1 MICVVSLGLGPDIIS
16 KAMASYLEASVTND
30 LQAAV
35 EVQQGSG
42 WQVLYPG
49 RSMPL
54 TSEEAVLRL
63 REARHILGRSPVS
76 SLRCSEDF
84 GSFSTEAVQRDRQ
97 EQEAAAHE
105 KRRQE
110 EVQHCQETEMR
121 KAAAALRNRK
131 LRCTPCAAAAI
142 ALLLSVMLWVCAAFA
157 IEVREDVTA
166 ADAALLSAVAM
177 FAGAMLTC
185 LIQRDCGGEN
195 SSEFRYGNRAF
206 SVSVVKQTSTFIG
219 YMAMGMQTVALLI
232 ADFGWIWT
240 AFITWPPSCYLFYRA
255 LDGGFEHLTTEEAE
269 ILNDEHHQARK
280 EVLQRTIVFEGS
292 VLEGLGRPCVCSW
305 PGKYEAAWASLVS
318 ASREGD
324 VSTAVVFLPDGTE
337 NFGKHDQIPEHEG
350 LNGTCWCVPLYGEEK
365 PWGCRWWSHWIAN
378 IEEAVNCGAELE
390 VYYFVDHV
398 GMGKVES
405 FATAGKEHLRR
416 EELNSRRA
424 EFKETDDFKAALKA
438 GLGGL
443 SKRRCGDSSSPYS
456 REVDRLFLA
465 WLPEEERKF
474 LLAAE
479 GLGNSQKAEVA
490 WLERKGYHYVERDVS
505 LWSSRCMEEVHL
517 EAVVPTQA
525 HMGLPSREVN
535 GPGRQPR
542 VSHEIDLPGAVAPD
556 DTAE

>member
-1 MICVVSLGLGPDIIS
+1 
-16 KAMASYLEASVTND
+16 MAAHPEAAVTND

-35 EVQQGSG
+35 EVQQGTG

-49 RSMPL
+49 RSLPL
-54 TSEEAVLRL
+54 TGQEAALRL
-63 REARHILGRSPVS
+63 REAPHILGRSPVS
-76 SLRCSEDF
+76 SLRCLRCSEDF

-97 EQEAAAHE
+97 ELEAAAQE

-110 EVQHCQETEMR
+110 EVQDCQEAETW

-131 LRCTPCAAAAI
+131 LRCIPCVAAI
-142 ALLLSVMLWVCAAFA
+142 PVLLSVILWVCAVYTMAL
-157 IEVREDVTA
+157 REDITA
-166 ADAALLSAVAM
+166 ADAAFLSTGAM
-177 FAGAMLTC
+177 FAGAMLMC
-185 LIQRDCGGEN
+185 LVQRDFHGGGEN
-195 SSEFRYGNRAF
+195 SSASEFRYGSHASIVPLVKIMSAF
-206 SVSVVKQTSTFIG
+206 SG
-219 YMAMGMQTVALLI
+219 YTAMGLQTGAFLI
-232 ADFGWIWT
+232 ADLGWIWT
-240 AFITWPPSCYLFYRA
+240 AFITWPPSCYLFWRA
-255 LDGGFEHLTTEEAE
+255 ESAGFEELTTQEAE
-269 ILNDEHHQARK
+269 ILNDERHQARK

-305 PGKYEAAWASLVS
+305 PGTYEGAWASLVS

-324 VSTAVVFLPDGTE
+324 VSAAVVFLPDGTE

-378 IEEAVNCGAELE
+378 IEEAVSYGAELE

-405 FATAGKEHLRR
+405 FAAAGQEHLRR

-443 SKRRCGDSSSPYS
+443 SKRQRGDSSSAYS

-490 WLERKGYHYVERDVS
+490 WLEHKGYRYVEKDVS
-505 LWSSRCMEEVHL
+505 LWSSGCMEEVHL
-517 EAVVPTQA
+517 EAVAPTQA
-525 HMGLPSREVN
+525 HMGPSPKFH

-542 VSHEIDLPGAVAPD
+542 ESHEIDLPGAVAPD
-556 DTAE
+556 EGVGASFTNAAE